1 MAYSNVPIGTPNP
14 GCFVIL
20 VDQSWSMSEQ
30 WETDT
35 KAEVAALVVSR
46 LIHELGLV
54 CDTGREIRDRCH
66 VSVIGYGEQVEC
78 MIGGMISEV
87 YNSPLAIR
95 KVKKLLPD
103 GAGGTVEIEADVPI
117 WLQPMAD
124 NGTPMHTA
132 FEYAAEVAEK
142 WCSEHPNNFP
152 PVVFNITDGA
162 ATEPDLTMD
171 AAEKVMN
178 IRTED
183 GNVLVFNIHIAS
195 GGNEVIFP
203 HNTAQFADDIFAE
216 FLFGISSVLPEP
228 LRGEANVQGLD
239 AQPGARCLGY
249 NAREVTLIK
258 ILQFGS
264 WKPLG
269 PGGEGNS

>member
-1 MAYSNVPIGTPNP
+1 MAYNVPIGSLHP

-20 VDQSWSMSEQ
+20 VDQSYSMSGQ
-30 WETDT
+30 WETGT
-35 KAEVAALVVSR
+35 KAEVAALIVSS
-46 LIHELGLV
+46 LIYELQLE
-54 CDTGREIRDRCH
+54 CDTSAGFKDRCR

-78 MIGGMISEV
+78 LIDGMISDV
-87 YNSPLAIR
+87 SNSPIASR
-95 KVKKLLPD
+95 KFTKLLPD

-117 WLQPMAD
+117 WLQPRAA

-162 ATEPDLTMD
+162 ATEPDLTIY
-171 AAEKVMN
+171 AAEKAMN
-178 IRTED
+178 IQTED
-183 GNVLVFNIHIAS
+183 GNVLVFNVHIAN

-203 HNTAQFADDIFAE
+203 HNTKPFADDIFAE

-228 LRGEANVQGLD
+228 LRGEAKEQGFDL
-239 AQPGARCLGY
+239 QPNARCLGY
-249 NAREVTLIK
+249 NAPEVTLIK
-258 ILQFGS
+258 MLEFGTLRR
-264 WKPLG
+264 LG
-269 PGGEGNS
+269 SGGEGNS